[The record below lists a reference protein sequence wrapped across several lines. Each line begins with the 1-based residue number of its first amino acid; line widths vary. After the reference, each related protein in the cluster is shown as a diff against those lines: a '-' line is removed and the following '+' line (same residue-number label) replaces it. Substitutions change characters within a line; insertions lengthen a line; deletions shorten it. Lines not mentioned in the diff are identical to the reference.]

1 MVHPKILT
9 YLYTIGGNFNDYV
22 LPILFQKK
30 ATHMFPSGGITDK
43 GQFKLEF
50 FNVKFPFRIKRNNEN
65 DLFWNRVLN
74 CVVKDIREKWILRY
88 ISGFSG
94 LLLFLLLVLICFDL
108 FFVVFCSLFF
118 VFCSLFFVFPC
129 FLLLLF
135 VCFLLF
141 VFVCFLLFDFVC
153 FMLFFFVSFCLFFVL
168 CFCLFF
174 VVCLCLFVFVCLFF
188 LLVFVCFLLFAFVFF
203 FLVCLFGVL

>member
-50 FNVKFPFRIKRNNEN
+50 FNVMFPFRIKRNNEN

-74 CVVKDIREKWILRY
+74 CVVKYIREKWILRY
-88 ISGFSG
+88 ISGFSC
-94 LLLFLLLVLICFDL
+94 LFLFLLLVFICFDL
-108 FFVVFCSLFF
+108 FFVVCFCLFF
-118 VFCSLFFVFPC
+118 VFAC

>member
-108 FFVVFCSLFF
+108 FFVVFCSLLLF
-118 VFCSLFFVFPC
+118 VLCFSLFFVA
-129 FLLLLF
+129 LI
-135 VCFLLF
+135 
-141 VFVCFLLFDFVC
+141 
-153 FMLFFFVSFCLFFVL
+153 CLFFVV

-174 VVCLCLFVFVCLFF
+174 VVWFCLFYVVFFCFILFVFCSLFLLVFCCLFVFVCFCLSVFSACFCLFF
-188 LLVFVCFLLFAFVFF
+188 VICFCFF